1 MWLHD
6 VPLETARL
14 LRLAEVC
21 GATGVFLFAVIG
33 LGLCLGGA
41 GASGLLLLRFLYRH
55 RNKLASW
62 CCRRRGVTTTIAV
75 PTHEIPATGQTD
87 APFPV
92 PPKGEDA
99 MLPNPTRLRPQKVG
113 VLELFYPTPPSPRS
127 LASPD
132 KLDRPEDSSISWRT
146 A

>member
-62 CCRRRGVTTTIAV
+62 CCRRRGATTTIAV

-92 PPKGEDA
+92 SPEGEDA
-99 MLPNPTRLRPQKVG
+99 MLPNTTRLRLRKVG
-113 VLELFYPTPPSPRS
+113 VLELFYPTPPTPRS
-127 LASPD
+127 LASP
-132 KLDRPEDSSISWRT
+132 RQARSPRGPSN
-146 A
+146 